1 MSETYTIYSTYPIN
15 QGLEQGDHILYFHL
29 EQIYNNFYVS
39 KSYANYYENVYVV
52 DKNKAKQ
59 YKYIF
64 LLCGYYYSDVHTI
77 IFTNNI
83 NDVAKEYF
91 DSTICFN
98 SEYNIYENSHVSYAY
113 KINELWEK

>member
-1 MSETYTIYSTYPIN
+1 MSEVYTVYSTYPIN
-15 QGLEQGDHILYFHL
+15 QGLEQSDHILYFHL
-29 EQIYNNFYVS
+29 EYIYQDFYVS
-39 KSYANYYENVYVV
+39 KSYVSHYENVFVV

-64 LLCGYYYSDVHTI
+64 LLCGYYYAQVHTI

-91 DSTICFN
+91 DSTIRFN
-98 SEYNIYENSHVSYAY
+98 SEENIYENSDVAYAY
-113 KINELWEK
+113 KINKLWEK